1 MNDIESL
8 RDYLLADMIMKI
20 QSLSKETLVRE
31 LVELKS
37 KEIESASPDEILRL
51 CQQNK
56 HDER

>member
-8 RDYLLADMIMKI
+8 RDYLLADMIIKI
-20 QSLSKETLVRE
+20 QSLSKEALIRE

-51 CQQNK
+51 CRQNK
-56 HDER
+56 ND

>member
-8 RDYLLADMIMKI
+8 KDYLLADMIIKI
-20 QSLSKETLVRE
+20 QSLSKEALIRE

-51 CQQNK
+51 CQKNK
-56 HDER
+56 DD

>member
-8 RDYLLADMIMKI
+8 RDYLLADLIIKI
-20 QSLSKETLVRE
+20 QSLSKEALIRE

-51 CQQNK
+51 CQTTK
-56 HDER
+56 HD